1 MKKINL
7 LSYLLM
13 SLIIMSACSNDKEEK
28 VITVPEDSSSEI
40 ESSSTL
46 ISSSLLDDLETENSE
61 FEDKSKEEV
70 DMSLYDTVLK
80 RYEMY
85 YHHRQEKIVPDT
97 NPITMII
104 FDHNENTTLH
114 YALADLS
121 GNGTDNLIIAVGE
134 NILDL
139 YTISDGKVIRLT
151 DDSNLGG
158 IGERTNLYILNDH
171 KFGYVGSGGA
181 FDHDYAIYE
190 FNHDGTKLV
199 KTNEASTS
207 SENMNL
213 PNEFNII
220 QDDRVDM
227 NSFSWNEIS
236 KTGEATTERIG
247 KEEAIE
253 LARKYMVSNDSSMSL
268 ENYSFTPHSSL
279 IDEDGS
285 SYYSINV
292 RQNASGEF
300 QSMAIGTIY
309 VNAETGE
316 CHWL

>member
-61 FEDKSKEEV
+61 FEDKSKEE
-70 DMSLYDTVLK
+70 
-80 RYEMY
+80 
-85 YHHRQEKIVPDT
+85 
-97 NPITMII
+97 
-104 FDHNENTTLH
+104 
-114 YALADLS
+114 
-121 GNGTDNLIIAVGE
+121 
-134 NILDL
+134 
-139 YTISDGKVIRLT
+139 
-151 DDSNLGG
+151 
-158 IGERTNLYILNDH
+158 
-171 KFGYVGSGGA
+171 
-181 FDHDYAIYE
+181 
-190 FNHDGTKLV
+190 
-199 KTNEASTS
+199 
-207 SENMNL
+207 
-213 PNEFNII
+213 
-220 QDDRVDM
+220 VDM